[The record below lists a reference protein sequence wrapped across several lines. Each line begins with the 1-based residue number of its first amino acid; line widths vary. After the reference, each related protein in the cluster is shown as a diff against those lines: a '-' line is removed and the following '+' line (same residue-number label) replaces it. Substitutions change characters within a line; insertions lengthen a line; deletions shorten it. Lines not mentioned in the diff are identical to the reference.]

1 MFPLLILGSKTVT
14 IRGLFVTIWSI
25 LVAFYL
31 YLHAHNKNMNMKA
44 ENRGSFSSKIGVI
57 LATVGTAVGLGNV
70 WRFPYVVGENGG
82 GAFLVIY
89 ILSLILLGIPGVMAE
104 FIIGRNSHANA
115 VDSFKKLAPKTKW
128 HWIGY
133 SGVLAGFLI
142 MGYYAVVVGW
152 TLEYLVQSCMGTLSG
167 MTTEQY
173 GEMFNQF
180 ASDPILPLV
189 WTLIAMLV
197 STFVVARGVS
207 GGIEKAS
214 NILMPI
220 FFLIILIM
228 VVNSFFLPA
237 SKEGMLFLFKPD
249 FSQLTPVSVLIAI
262 GQTFFS
268 LSLGMGCLITYSSY
282 FKKDVKLA
290 KTAAQVVSIDSLVAI
305 LSAMI
310 IFPAVFSFG
319 MAPEQGPSLVF
330 KVLPNVFQQ
339 MPIGWLWSILFY
351 ALLFIASITSLISLH
366 EVVTAY
372 LFENTSLSRKKAALL
387 VTTLVIVLAVFAS
400 LSFGILSDVKIF
412 GKTFFDLLDFFTA
425 SILLPAGGF
434 FISIFVGWF
443 LDKRI
448 IATELRIKHPKAHL
462 FIKGYVYLMRIFVP
476 SCIFAV
482 FLYSLFG

>member
-1 MFPLLILGSKTVT
+1 MKT
-14 IRGLFVTIWSI
+14 
-25 LVAFYL
+25 
-31 YLHAHNKNMNMKA
+31 

-70 WRFPYVVGENGG
+70 WRFPYIVGENGG

-89 ILSLILLGIPGVMAE
+89 ILSLLLLGIPGVIAE
-104 FIIGRNSHANA
+104 FIVGRHSHANA
-115 VDSFKKLAPKTKW
+115 VDSLKKLAPKTKW

-152 TLEYLVQSCMGTLSG
+152 TLEYLTQAILGNLSG
-167 MTTEQY
+167 MTVEQY
-173 GEMFNQF
+173 GQVFDQF
-180 ASDPILPLV
+180 AGHPYWPLV
-189 WTLIAMLV
+189 WMVIVMLI

-207 GGIEKAS
+207 GGIEKIS
-214 NILMPI
+214 NVLMPV
-220 FFLIILIM
+220 FFLIILVM
-228 VVNSFFLPA
+228 VANSFFLPA
-237 SKEGMLFLFKPD
+237 AGQGMKYLFLPN
-249 FSQLTPVSVLIAI
+249 FSELEPVAILIAI

-282 FKKDVKLA
+282 FKKDVSLA
-290 KTAAQVVSIDSLVAI
+290 KTATQVVSIDAMVAI

-319 MAPEQGPSLVF
+319 MQPTEGPSLVF

-339 MPIGWLWSILFY
+339 MPLGTLWSILFY
-351 ALLFIASITSLISLH
+351 ALLFIAAITSLISLL

-372 LFENTSLSRKKAALL
+372 IYENTSLTRRKAAFI
-387 VTTLVIVLAVFAS
+387 VTGMVSVLGVFAS
-400 LSFGILSDVKIF
+400 MSFGLLQDVTLF
-412 GKTFFDLLDFFTA
+412 GKTFFDLLDFVTA
-425 SILLPAGGF
+425 SILLPVGGF

-462 FIKGYVYLMRIFVP
+462 FIKGYIYMLRFFVP
-476 SCIFAV
+476 ACIFAV
-482 FLYSLFG
+482 FLYSLLG

>member
-1 MFPLLILGSKTVT
+1 MKT
-14 IRGLFVTIWSI
+14 
-25 LVAFYL
+25 
-31 YLHAHNKNMNMKA
+31 
-44 ENRGSFSSKIGVI
+44 ENRGNFSSKIGVI

-70 WRFPYVVGENGG
+70 WRFPYIVGENGG

-89 ILSLILLGIPGVMAE
+89 ILSLLLLGIPGVIAE
-104 FIIGRNSHANA
+104 FIVGRHSHANA

-152 TLEYLVQSCMGTLSG
+152 TLEYLTQAILGNLSG
-167 MTTEQY
+167 MTVEQY
-173 GEMFNQF
+173 GQVFDQF
-180 ASDPILPLV
+180 AGHPYWPLV
-189 WTLIAMLV
+189 WMVIVMLI

-207 GGIEKAS
+207 GGIEKIS
-214 NILMPI
+214 NVLMPV
-220 FFLIILIM
+220 FFLIILVM
-228 VVNSFFLPA
+228 VANSFFLPA
-237 SKEGMLFLFKPD
+237 AGQGMKYLFLPN
-249 FSQLTPVSVLIAI
+249 FSELEPVAILIAI

-282 FKKDVKLA
+282 FKKDVSLA
-290 KTAAQVVSIDSLVAI
+290 KTATQVVSIDAMVAI

-319 MAPEQGPSLVF
+319 MQPTEGPSLVF

-339 MPIGWLWSILFY
+339 MPLGTLWSILFY
-351 ALLFIASITSLISLH
+351 ALLFIAAITSLISLL

-372 LFENTSLSRKKAALL
+372 IYENTSLTRRKAAFVVTGMVL
-387 VTTLVIVLAVFAS
+387 VLGVFAS
-400 LSFGILSDVKIF
+400 MSFGPLQKVTLF
-412 GKTFFDLLDFFTA
+412 GKTIFDLLDFVTA
-425 SILLPAGGF
+425 SILLPVGGF

-462 FIKGYVYLMRIFVP
+462 FIKGYIYMLRFFVP
-476 SCIFAV
+476 ACIFAV

>member
-1 MFPLLILGSKTVT
+1 
-14 IRGLFVTIWSI
+14 
-25 LVAFYL
+25 
-31 YLHAHNKNMNMKA
+31 MKI
-44 ENRGSFSSKIGVI
+44 ENRGNFTSKIGVI

-89 ILSLILLGIPGVMAE
+89 VLALLLLGIPGVIAE
-104 FIIGRNSHANA
+104 FIIGRHSHANA
-115 VDSFKKLAPKTKW
+115 VDSFKTLAPGTKW

-152 TLEYLVQSCMGTLSG
+152 TLEYLIQSIMGNLSG
-167 MTTEQY
+167 MTTDQY
-173 GEMFNQF
+173 GQLFDQF
-180 ASDPILPLV
+180 AAHPYLPLIWMV
-189 WTLIAMLV
+189 LVMLL

-207 GGIEKAS
+207 GGIEKVS

-220 FFLIILIM
+220 FFLIILVM
-228 VVNSFFLPA
+228 VANSFFLPA
-237 SKEGMLFLFKPD
+237 AAEGISYLFQPNFAELKP
-249 FSQLTPVSVLIAI
+249 VAILIAI

-282 FKKDVKLA
+282 FKKEVGLI
-290 KTAAQVVSIDSLVAI
+290 KTATQVVSIDAMVAI

-319 MAPEQGPSLVF
+319 MQPEQGPSLVF

-339 MPIGWLWSILFY
+339 MPVGALWSILFY
-351 ALLFIASITSLISLH
+351 ALLFIAAITSLISLH

-372 LFENTSLSRKKAALL
+372 IYENTSLTRKKSALL
-387 VTTLVIVLAVFAS
+387 VAGMVAVFGVFAS
-400 LSFGILSDVKIF
+400 LSFGELSHITIL
-412 GKTFFDLLDFFTA
+412 GKTIFDLFDFVTA
-425 SILLPAGGF
+425 SILLPVGGF

-448 IATELRIKHPKAHL
+448 VATELRIKHPKAHL
-462 FIKGYVYLMRIFVP
+462 FIKGYIYMLRFFVP
-476 SCIFAV
+476 ACIFAV

>member
-1 MFPLLILGSKTVT
+1 MKT
-14 IRGLFVTIWSI
+14 
-25 LVAFYL
+25 
-31 YLHAHNKNMNMKA
+31 

-70 WRFPYVVGENGG
+70 WRFPYIVGENGG

-89 ILSLILLGIPGVMAE
+89 ILALLLLGIPGVIAE
-104 FIIGRNSHANA
+104 FIVGRHSHANA

-152 TLEYLVQSCMGTLSG
+152 TLEYLTQAILGNLSG
-167 MTTEQY
+167 MTVEQY
-173 GEMFNQF
+173 GQVFDQF
-180 ASDPILPLV
+180 AGHPYWPLV
-189 WTLIAMLV
+189 WMVIVMLI

-207 GGIEKAS
+207 GGIEKIS
-214 NILMPI
+214 NVLMPV
-220 FFLIILIM
+220 FFLIILVM
-228 VVNSFFLPA
+228 VANSFFLPA
-237 SKEGMLFLFKPD
+237 AGEGMKYLFLPN
-249 FSQLTPVSVLIAI
+249 FSELEPVAILIAI

-282 FKKDVKLA
+282 FKKDVSLA
-290 KTAAQVVSIDSLVAI
+290 KTATQVVSIDAMVAI

-319 MAPEQGPSLVF
+319 MQPTEGPSLVF

-339 MPIGWLWSILFY
+339 MPLGTLWSILFY
-351 ALLFIASITSLISLH
+351 ALLFIAAITSLISLL

-372 LFENTSLSRKKAALL
+372 IYENTSLTRRKAAFVVTGMVL
-387 VTTLVIVLAVFAS
+387 VLGVFAS
-400 LSFGILSDVKIF
+400 MSFGPLQDVTLF
-412 GKTFFDLLDFFTA
+412 GKTIFDLLDFVTA
-425 SILLPAGGF
+425 SILLPVGGF

-462 FIKGYVYLMRIFVP
+462 FIKGYIYMLRFFVP
-476 SCIFAV
+476 ACIFAV
-482 FLYSLFG
+482 FLYSLLG

>member
-1 MFPLLILGSKTVT
+1 MKT
-14 IRGLFVTIWSI
+14 
-25 LVAFYL
+25 
-31 YLHAHNKNMNMKA
+31 
-44 ENRGSFSSKIGVI
+44 ENRGNFASKIGVL

-82 GAFLVIY
+82 GAFLLVY
-89 ILSLILLGIPGVMAE
+89 VLALLLLGIPGVIAE
-104 FIIGRNSHANA
+104 FIVGRHSQANA

-152 TLEYLVQSCMGTLSG
+152 TLEYLMQACMGSLSG
-167 MTTEQY
+167 LTTEQY
-173 GEMFNQF
+173 GQMFDQF
-180 ASDPILPLV
+180 ASHPYLPLIWMV
-189 WTLIAMLV
+189 IVMFV
-197 STFVVARGVS
+197 SHFVVSKGVS

-220 FFLIILIM
+220 FFLILLVM
-228 VVNSFFLPA
+228 MVNSFFLPA
-237 SKEGMLFLFKPD
+237 ASEGLTFLFKPD
-249 FSQLTPVSVLIAI
+249 LSKLTPVSVLTAM

-282 FKKDVKLA
+282 FKKDVKLP
-290 KTAAQVVSIDSLVAI
+290 KTAAQVVSIDAMVAVI
-305 LSAMI
+305 SAVV

-319 MAPEQGPSLVF
+319 MQPEQGPSLVF

-339 MPIGWLWSILFY
+339 MPVGILWAILFY
-351 ALLFIASITSLISLH
+351 ALLFIAALTSLISLH

-372 LFENTSLSRKKAALL
+372 LYENTSMSRKKSSFLVAAL
-387 VTTLVIVLAVFAS
+387 VCVLGVFAS
-400 LSFGILSDVKIF
+400 LSFGKLSSLTIF
-412 GKTFFDLLDFFTA
+412 GKTIFDALDFFTA
-425 SILLPAGGF
+425 SILLPVGGF

-448 IATELRIKHPKAHL
+448 VATELRIKHPKAHL
-462 FIKGYVYLMRIFVP
+462 FIKGYIYMMRFFVP
-476 SCIFAV
+476 ACIFAV
-482 FLYSLFG
+482 FLFTVFG

>member
-1 MFPLLILGSKTVT
+1 MKT
-14 IRGLFVTIWSI
+14 
-25 LVAFYL
+25 
-31 YLHAHNKNMNMKA
+31 
-44 ENRGSFSSKIGVI
+44 ENRGNFSSKIGVI

-70 WRFPYVVGENGG
+70 WRFPYIVGENGG

-89 ILSLILLGIPGVMAE
+89 ILSLLLLGIPGVIAE
-104 FIIGRNSHANA
+104 FIVGRHSHANA

-152 TLEYLVQSCMGTLSG
+152 TLEYLTQAILGNLSG
-167 MTTEQY
+167 MTVEQY
-173 GEMFNQF
+173 GQVFDQF
-180 ASDPILPLV
+180 AGHPYWPLV
-189 WTLIAMLV
+189 WMVIVMLI

-207 GGIEKAS
+207 GGIEKIS
-214 NILMPI
+214 NVLMPI
-220 FFLIILIM
+220 FFLIILVM
-228 VVNSFFLPA
+228 VANSFFLPA
-237 SKEGMLFLFKPD
+237 AGQGMKYLFLPN
-249 FSQLTPVSVLIAI
+249 FSELEPVAILIAI

-282 FKKDVKLA
+282 FKKDVSLA
-290 KTAAQVVSIDSLVAI
+290 KTATQVVSIDAMVAI

-319 MAPEQGPSLVF
+319 MQPTEGPSLVF

-339 MPIGWLWSILFY
+339 MPLGTLWSILFY
-351 ALLFIASITSLISLH
+351 ALLFIAAITSLISLL

-372 LFENTSLSRKKAALL
+372 IYENTSLSRRKAAFIVTGMVL
-387 VTTLVIVLAVFAS
+387 VLGVFAS
-400 LSFGILSDVKIF
+400 MSFGPLQEVTLF
-412 GKTFFDLLDFFTA
+412 GKTIFDLLDFVTA
-425 SILLPAGGF
+425 SILLPVGGF

-462 FIKGYVYLMRIFVP
+462 FIKGYIYMLRFFVP
-476 SCIFAV
+476 ACIFAV
-482 FLYSLFG
+482 FLYSLLG

>member
-1 MFPLLILGSKTVT
+1 MKT
-14 IRGLFVTIWSI
+14 
-25 LVAFYL
+25 
-31 YLHAHNKNMNMKA
+31 
-44 ENRGSFSSKIGVI
+44 ENRGNFSSKIGVI

-70 WRFPYVVGENGG
+70 WRFPYIVGENGG

-89 ILSLILLGIPGVMAE
+89 ILALLLLGIPGVIAE
-104 FIIGRNSHANA
+104 FIVGRHSHANA

-152 TLEYLVQSCMGTLSG
+152 TLEYLTQAILGNLSG
-167 MTTEQY
+167 MTVEQY
-173 GEMFNQF
+173 GQVFDQF
-180 ASDPILPLV
+180 AGHPYWPLV
-189 WTLIAMLV
+189 WMVIVMLI

-207 GGIEKAS
+207 GGIEKIS
-214 NILMPI
+214 NVLMPV
-220 FFLIILIM
+220 FFLIILVM
-228 VVNSFFLPA
+228 VANSFFLPA
-237 SKEGMLFLFKPD
+237 AGQGMKYLFLPN
-249 FSQLTPVSVLIAI
+249 FSELEPVAILIAI

-282 FKKDVKLA
+282 FKKDVSLA
-290 KTAAQVVSIDSLVAI
+290 KTATQVVSIDAMVAI

-319 MAPEQGPSLVF
+319 MQPTEGPSLVF

-339 MPIGWLWSILFY
+339 MPLGTLWSILFY
-351 ALLFIASITSLISLH
+351 ALLFIAAITSLISLL

-372 LFENTSLSRKKAALL
+372 IYENTSLTRRKAAFIVTGMVL
-387 VTTLVIVLAVFAS
+387 VLGVFAS
-400 LSFGILSDVKIF
+400 MSFGPLQEVTLF
-412 GKTFFDLLDFFTA
+412 GKTIFDLLDFVTA
-425 SILLPAGGF
+425 SILLPVGGF

-462 FIKGYVYLMRIFVP
+462 FIKGYIYMLRFFVP
-476 SCIFAV
+476 ACIFAV
-482 FLYSLFG
+482 FLYSLLG

>member
-1 MFPLLILGSKTVT
+1 MKT
-14 IRGLFVTIWSI
+14 
-25 LVAFYL
+25 
-31 YLHAHNKNMNMKA
+31 
-44 ENRGSFSSKIGVI
+44 ENRGNFSSKIGVI

-70 WRFPYVVGENGG
+70 WRFPYIVGENGG

-89 ILSLILLGIPGVMAE
+89 ILSLLLLGIPGVIAE
-104 FIIGRNSHANA
+104 FIVGRHSHANA

-152 TLEYLVQSCMGTLSG
+152 TLEYLSQAILGNLSG
-167 MTTEQY
+167 MTVEQY
-173 GEMFNQF
+173 GQVFDQF
-180 ASDPILPLV
+180 AGHPYWPLV
-189 WTLIAMLV
+189 WMVIVMLI

-207 GGIEKAS
+207 GGIEKIS
-214 NILMPI
+214 NVLMPV
-220 FFLIILIM
+220 FFLIILVM
-228 VVNSFFLPA
+228 VANSFFLPA
-237 SKEGMLFLFKPD
+237 AGQGMKYLFLPN
-249 FSQLTPVSVLIAI
+249 FSELEPVAILIAI

-282 FKKDVKLA
+282 FKKDVSLA
-290 KTAAQVVSIDSLVAI
+290 KTATQVVSIDAMVAI

-319 MAPEQGPSLVF
+319 MQPTEGPSLVF

-339 MPIGWLWSILFY
+339 MPLGTLWSILFY
-351 ALLFIASITSLISLH
+351 ALLFIAAITSLISLL

-372 LFENTSLSRKKAALL
+372 IYENTSLTRRKAALL
-387 VTTLVIVLAVFAS
+387 VTGMVLLLGVFAS
-400 LSFGILSDVKIF
+400 MSFGPLQDVTLF
-412 GKTFFDLLDFFTA
+412 GKSIFDLLDFVTA
-425 SILLPAGGF
+425 SILLPVGGF

-462 FIKGYVYLMRIFVP
+462 FIKGYIYMLRFFVP
-476 SCIFAV
+476 ACIFAV

>member
-1 MFPLLILGSKTVT
+1 MKT
-14 IRGLFVTIWSI
+14 
-25 LVAFYL
+25 
-31 YLHAHNKNMNMKA
+31 
-44 ENRGSFSSKIGVI
+44 ENRGNFSSKIGVI

-70 WRFPYVVGENGG
+70 WRFPYIVGENGG

-89 ILSLILLGIPGVMAE
+89 ILALLLLGIPGVIAE
-104 FIIGRNSHANA
+104 FIVGRHSHANA

-152 TLEYLVQSCMGTLSG
+152 TLEYLTQAILGNLSG
-167 MTTEQY
+167 MTVEQY
-173 GEMFNQF
+173 GQVFDQF
-180 ASDPILPLV
+180 AGHPYWPLV
-189 WTLIAMLV
+189 WMVIVMLI

-207 GGIEKAS
+207 GGIEKIS
-214 NILMPI
+214 NVLMPV
-220 FFLIILIM
+220 FFLIILVM
-228 VVNSFFLPA
+228 VANSFFLPA
-237 SKEGMLFLFKPD
+237 AGEGMKYLFLPN
-249 FSQLTPVSVLIAI
+249 FSELEPVAILIAI

-282 FKKDVKLA
+282 FKKDVSLA
-290 KTAAQVVSIDSLVAI
+290 KTATQVVSIDAMVAI

-319 MAPEQGPSLVF
+319 MQPTEGPSLVF

-339 MPIGWLWSILFY
+339 MPLGTLWSILFY
-351 ALLFIASITSLISLH
+351 ALLFIAAITSLISLL

-372 LFENTSLSRKKAALL
+372 IYENTSLSRRKAAFIVTGMVL
-387 VTTLVIVLAVFAS
+387 VLGVFAS
-400 LSFGILSDVKIF
+400 MSFGPLQEVTLF
-412 GKTFFDLLDFFTA
+412 GKTIFDLLDFVTA
-425 SILLPAGGF
+425 SILLPVGGF

-462 FIKGYVYLMRIFVP
+462 FIKGYIYMLRFFVP
-476 SCIFAV
+476 ACIFAV
-482 FLYSLFG
+482 FLYSLLG

>member
-1 MFPLLILGSKTVT
+1 MKT
-14 IRGLFVTIWSI
+14 
-25 LVAFYL
+25 
-31 YLHAHNKNMNMKA
+31 

-70 WRFPYVVGENGG
+70 WRFPYIVGENGG

-89 ILSLILLGIPGVMAE
+89 ILSLLLLGIPGVIAE
-104 FIIGRNSHANA
+104 FIVGRHSHANA

-152 TLEYLVQSCMGTLSG
+152 TLEYLTQAILGNLSG
-167 MTTEQY
+167 MSVEQY
-173 GEMFNQF
+173 GQVFDQF
-180 ASDPILPLV
+180 AGHPYWPLV
-189 WTLIAMLV
+189 WMVIVMLI

-207 GGIEKAS
+207 GGIEKIS
-214 NILMPI
+214 NVLMPV
-220 FFLIILIM
+220 FFLIILVM
-228 VVNSFFLPA
+228 VANSFFLPA
-237 SKEGMLFLFKPD
+237 AGQGMKYLFLPN
-249 FSQLTPVSVLIAI
+249 FSELEPVAILIAI

-282 FKKDVKLA
+282 FKKDVSLA
-290 KTAAQVVSIDSLVAI
+290 KTATQVVSIDAMVAI

-319 MAPEQGPSLVF
+319 MQPTEGPSLVF

-339 MPIGWLWSILFY
+339 MPLGTLWSILFY
-351 ALLFIASITSLISLH
+351 ALLFIAAITSLISLL

-372 LFENTSLSRKKAALL
+372 IYENTSLTRRKAAFI
-387 VTTLVIVLAVFAS
+387 VTGMVSVLGVFAS
-400 LSFGILSDVKIF
+400 MSFGLLQDVTLF
-412 GKTFFDLLDFFTA
+412 GKTFFDLLDFVTA
-425 SILLPAGGF
+425 SILLPVGGF

-462 FIKGYVYLMRIFVP
+462 FIKGYIYMLRFFVP
-476 SCIFAV
+476 ACIFAV
-482 FLYSLFG
+482 FLYSLLG

>member
-1 MFPLLILGSKTVT
+1 
-14 IRGLFVTIWSI
+14 
-25 LVAFYL
+25 
-31 YLHAHNKNMNMKA
+31 MKS

-82 GAFLVIY
+82 GAFLFVY
-89 ILSLILLGIPGVMAE
+89 ILSLILLGIPGVVAE
-104 FIIGRNSHANA
+104 FIVGRHSQANA

-152 TLEYLVQSCMGTLSG
+152 TLEYLVQAIAGNLSN
-167 MTTEQY
+167 MTTAQY
-173 GEMFNQF
+173 GEMFDQF
-180 ASDPILPLV
+180 ASHPYLPLIWMV
-189 WTLIAMLV
+189 IVMFINTVI
-197 STFVVARGVS
+197 VARGVS

-220 FFLIILIM
+220 FFVIMLIM

-237 SKEGMLFLFKPD
+237 AKEGLLYLFKPD
-249 FSQLTPVSVLIAI
+249 FSQLKPVAILIAM

-282 FKKDVKLA
+282 FKKDVNLP
-290 KTAAQVVSIDSLVAI
+290 KTAAQVVGIDSLVAL

-339 MPIGWLWSILFY
+339 MPVGTLWSILFY
-351 ALLFIASITSLISLH
+351 ALLFIAALTSLISLH

-372 LFENTSLSRKKAALL
+372 LYENTSLSRKKSACLVAGMVVLL
-387 VTTLVIVLAVFAS
+387 GVFAS
-400 LSFGILSDVKIF
+400 LSFGVLSDVKIF
-412 GKTFFDLLDFFTA
+412 GKTIFDLLDFVTA
-425 SILLPAGGF
+425 SILLPVGGF
-434 FISIFVGWF
+434 FISIFVGWY

-462 FIKGYVYLMRIFVP
+462 FVKGYIYLMRIFVP
-476 SCIFAV
+476 TCIFAV
-482 FLYSLFG
+482 FLFSMFG

>member
-1 MFPLLILGSKTVT
+1 MKT
-14 IRGLFVTIWSI
+14 
-25 LVAFYL
+25 
-31 YLHAHNKNMNMKA
+31 
-44 ENRGSFSSKIGVI
+44 ENRGNFSSKIGVI

-70 WRFPYVVGENGG
+70 WRFPYIVGENGG

-89 ILSLILLGIPGVMAE
+89 ILSLLLLGIPGVIAE
-104 FIIGRNSHANA
+104 FIVGRHSHANA

-152 TLEYLVQSCMGTLSG
+152 TLEYLTQAILGNLSG
-167 MTTEQY
+167 MTVEQY
-173 GEMFNQF
+173 GQVFDQF
-180 ASDPILPLV
+180 AGHPYWPLV
-189 WTLIAMLV
+189 WMVIVMLI

-207 GGIEKAS
+207 GGIEKIS
-214 NILMPI
+214 NVLMPV
-220 FFLIILIM
+220 FFLIILVM
-228 VVNSFFLPA
+228 VANSFFLPA
-237 SKEGMLFLFKPD
+237 AGQGMKYLFLPN
-249 FSQLTPVSVLIAI
+249 FSELEPVAILIAI

-282 FKKDVKLA
+282 FKKDVSLA
-290 KTAAQVVSIDSLVAI
+290 KTATQVVSIDAMVAI

-319 MAPEQGPSLVF
+319 MQPTEGPSLVF

-339 MPIGWLWSILFY
+339 MPLGTLWSILFY
-351 ALLFIASITSLISLH
+351 ALLFIAAITSLISLL

-372 LFENTSLSRKKAALL
+372 IYENTSLTRRKAAFI
-387 VTTLVIVLAVFAS
+387 VTGMVSVLGVFAS
-400 LSFGILSDVKIF
+400 MSFGLLQDVTLF
-412 GKTFFDLLDFFTA
+412 GKTFFDLLDFVTA
-425 SILLPAGGF
+425 SILLPVGGF

-462 FIKGYVYLMRIFVP
+462 FIKGYIYMLRFFVP
-476 SCIFAV
+476 ACIFAV

>member
-1 MFPLLILGSKTVT
+1 MKT
-14 IRGLFVTIWSI
+14 
-25 LVAFYL
+25 
-31 YLHAHNKNMNMKA
+31 
-44 ENRGSFSSKIGVI
+44 ENRGNFSSKIGVI

-70 WRFPYVVGENGG
+70 WRFPYIVGENGG

-89 ILSLILLGIPGVMAE
+89 ILSLLLLGIPGVIAE
-104 FIIGRNSHANA
+104 FIVGRHSHANA

-152 TLEYLVQSCMGTLSG
+152 TLEYLTQAILGNLSG
-167 MTTEQY
+167 MSVEQY
-173 GEMFNQF
+173 GQVFDQF
-180 ASDPILPLV
+180 AGHPYWPLV
-189 WTLIAMLV
+189 WMVIVMLI

-207 GGIEKAS
+207 GGIEKIS
-214 NILMPI
+214 NVLMPV
-220 FFLIILIM
+220 FFLIILVM
-228 VVNSFFLPA
+228 VANSFFLPA
-237 SKEGMLFLFKPD
+237 AGQGMKYLFLPN
-249 FSQLTPVSVLIAI
+249 FSELEPVAILIAI

-282 FKKDVKLA
+282 FKKDVSLA
-290 KTAAQVVSIDSLVAI
+290 KTATQVVSIDAMVAI

-319 MAPEQGPSLVF
+319 MQPTEGPSLVF

-339 MPIGWLWSILFY
+339 MPLGTLWSILFY
-351 ALLFIASITSLISLH
+351 ALLFIAAITSLISLL

-372 LFENTSLSRKKAALL
+372 IYENTSLTRRKAAFI
-387 VTTLVIVLAVFAS
+387 VTGMVSVLGVFAS
-400 LSFGILSDVKIF
+400 MSFGLLQDVTLF
-412 GKTFFDLLDFFTA
+412 GKTFFDLLDFVTA
-425 SILLPAGGF
+425 SILLPVGGF

-462 FIKGYVYLMRIFVP
+462 FIKGYIYMLRFFVP
-476 SCIFAV
+476 ACIFAV
-482 FLYSLFG
+482 FLYSLLG

>member
-1 MFPLLILGSKTVT
+1 MKT
-14 IRGLFVTIWSI
+14 
-25 LVAFYL
+25 
-31 YLHAHNKNMNMKA
+31 
-44 ENRGSFSSKIGVI
+44 ENRGNFSSKIGVI

-70 WRFPYVVGENGG
+70 WRFPYIVGENGG

-89 ILSLILLGIPGVMAE
+89 ILSLLLLGIPGVIAE
-104 FIIGRNSHANA
+104 FIVGRHSHANA

-152 TLEYLVQSCMGTLSG
+152 TLEYLTQAILGNLSG
-167 MTTEQY
+167 MTVEQY
-173 GEMFNQF
+173 GQVFDQF
-180 ASDPILPLV
+180 AGHPYWPLV
-189 WTLIAMLV
+189 WMVIVMLI

-207 GGIEKAS
+207 GGIEKIS
-214 NILMPI
+214 NVLMPV
-220 FFLIILIM
+220 FFLIILVM
-228 VVNSFFLPA
+228 VANSFFLPA
-237 SKEGMLFLFKPD
+237 AGQGMKYLFLPN
-249 FSQLTPVSVLIAI
+249 FSEFEPVAILIAI

-282 FKKDVKLA
+282 FKKDVSLA
-290 KTAAQVVSIDSLVAI
+290 KTATQVVSIDAMVAI

-319 MAPEQGPSLVF
+319 MQPTEGPSLVF

-339 MPIGWLWSILFY
+339 MPLGTLWSILFY
-351 ALLFIASITSLISLH
+351 ALLFIAAITSLISLL

-372 LFENTSLSRKKAALL
+372 IYENTSLTRRKAAFI
-387 VTTLVIVLAVFAS
+387 VTGMVSVLGVFAS
-400 LSFGILSDVKIF
+400 MSFGLLQDVTLF
-412 GKTFFDLLDFFTA
+412 GKTFFDLLDFVTA
-425 SILLPAGGF
+425 SILLPVGGF

-462 FIKGYVYLMRIFVP
+462 FIKGYIYMLRFFVP
-476 SCIFAV
+476 ACIFAV

>member
-1 MFPLLILGSKTVT
+1 MKT
-14 IRGLFVTIWSI
+14 
-25 LVAFYL
+25 
-31 YLHAHNKNMNMKA
+31 

-70 WRFPYVVGENGG
+70 WRFPYIVGENGG

-89 ILSLILLGIPGVMAE
+89 ILSLLLLGIPGVIAE
-104 FIIGRNSHANA
+104 FIVGRHSHANA

-152 TLEYLVQSCMGTLSG
+152 TLEYLTQAILGNLSG
-167 MTTEQY
+167 MTVEQY
-173 GEMFNQF
+173 GQVFDQF
-180 ASDPILPLV
+180 AGHPYWPLV
-189 WTLIAMLV
+189 WMVIVMLI

-207 GGIEKAS
+207 GGIEKIS
-214 NILMPI
+214 NVLMPV
-220 FFLIILIM
+220 FFLIILVM
-228 VVNSFFLPA
+228 VANSFFLPA
-237 SKEGMLFLFKPD
+237 AGQGMKYLFLPN
-249 FSQLTPVSVLIAI
+249 FSELEPVAILIAI

-282 FKKDVKLA
+282 FKKDVSLA
-290 KTAAQVVSIDSLVAI
+290 KTATQVVSIDAMVAI

-310 IFPAVFSFG
+310 IVPAVFSFG
-319 MAPEQGPSLVF
+319 MQPTEGPSLVF

-339 MPIGWLWSILFY
+339 MPLGTLWSILFY
-351 ALLFIASITSLISLH
+351 ALLFIAAITSLISLL

-372 LFENTSLSRKKAALL
+372 IYENTSLTRRKAAF
-387 VTTLVIVLAVFAS
+387 IVAGMVSVLGVFAS
-400 LSFGILSDVKIF
+400 MSFGLLQDVTLF
-412 GKTFFDLLDFFTA
+412 GKTFFDLLDFVTA
-425 SILLPAGGF
+425 SILLPVGGF

-462 FIKGYVYLMRIFVP
+462 FIKGYIYMLRFFVP
-476 SCIFAV
+476 ACIFAV
-482 FLYSLFG
+482 FLYSLLG

>member
-1 MFPLLILGSKTVT
+1 MKT
-14 IRGLFVTIWSI
+14 
-25 LVAFYL
+25 
-31 YLHAHNKNMNMKA
+31 
-44 ENRGSFSSKIGVI
+44 ENRGNFSSKIGVI

-70 WRFPYVVGENGG
+70 WRFPYIVGENGG

-89 ILSLILLGIPGVMAE
+89 ILSLLLLGIPGVIAE
-104 FIIGRNSHANA
+104 FIVGRHSHANA

-152 TLEYLVQSCMGTLSG
+152 TLEYLTQAILGNLSG
-167 MTTEQY
+167 MSVEQY
-173 GEMFNQF
+173 GQVFDQF
-180 ASDPILPLV
+180 AGHPYWPLV
-189 WTLIAMLV
+189 WMVIVMLI

-207 GGIEKAS
+207 GGIEKIS
-214 NILMPI
+214 NVLMPV
-220 FFLIILIM
+220 FFLIILVM
-228 VVNSFFLPA
+228 VANSFFLPA
-237 SKEGMLFLFKPD
+237 AGQGMKYLFLPN
-249 FSQLTPVSVLIAI
+249 FSELEPVAILIAI

-282 FKKDVKLA
+282 FKKDVSLA
-290 KTAAQVVSIDSLVAI
+290 KTATQVVSIDAMVAI

-319 MAPEQGPSLVF
+319 MQPTEGPSLVF

-339 MPIGWLWSILFY
+339 MPLGTLWSILFY
-351 ALLFIASITSLISLH
+351 ALLFIAAITSLISLL

-372 LFENTSLSRKKAALL
+372 IYENTSLTRRKAAFIVTGMVL
-387 VTTLVIVLAVFAS
+387 VLGVFAS
-400 LSFGILSDVKIF
+400 MSFGPLQEVTLF
-412 GKTFFDLLDFFTA
+412 GKTIFDLLDFVTA
-425 SILLPAGGF
+425 SILLPVGGF

-462 FIKGYVYLMRIFVP
+462 FIKGYIYMLRFFVP
-476 SCIFAV
+476 ACIFAV
-482 FLYSLFG
+482 FLYSLLG

>member
-1 MFPLLILGSKTVT
+1 MKT
-14 IRGLFVTIWSI
+14 
-25 LVAFYL
+25 
-31 YLHAHNKNMNMKA
+31 
-44 ENRGSFSSKIGVI
+44 ENRGNFSSKIGVI

-70 WRFPYVVGENGG
+70 WRFPYIVGENGG

-89 ILSLILLGIPGVMAE
+89 ILSLLLLGIPGVIAE
-104 FIIGRNSHANA
+104 FIVGRHSHANA

-152 TLEYLVQSCMGTLSG
+152 TLEYLSQAILGNLSG
-167 MTTEQY
+167 MTVEQY
-173 GEMFNQF
+173 GQVFDQF
-180 ASDPILPLV
+180 AGHPYWPLV
-189 WTLIAMLV
+189 WMVIVMLI

-207 GGIEKAS
+207 GGIEKIS
-214 NILMPI
+214 NVLMPV
-220 FFLIILIM
+220 FFLIILVM
-228 VVNSFFLPA
+228 VANSFFLPA
-237 SKEGMLFLFKPD
+237 AGQGMKYLFLPN
-249 FSQLTPVSVLIAI
+249 FSELEPVAILIAI

-282 FKKDVKLA
+282 FKKDVSLV
-290 KTAAQVVSIDSLVAI
+290 KTATQVVSIDAMVAI

-319 MAPEQGPSLVF
+319 MQPTEGPSLVF

-339 MPIGWLWSILFY
+339 MPLGTLWSILFY
-351 ALLFIASITSLISLH
+351 ALLFIAAITSLISLL

-372 LFENTSLSRKKAALL
+372 IYENTSLTRRKAALL
-387 VTTLVIVLAVFAS
+387 VTGMVLLLGVFAS
-400 LSFGILSDVKIF
+400 MSFGPLQDVTLF
-412 GKTFFDLLDFFTA
+412 GKSIFDLLDFVTA
-425 SILLPAGGF
+425 SILLPVGGF

-462 FIKGYVYLMRIFVP
+462 FIKGYIYMLRFFVP
-476 SCIFAV
+476 ACIFAV

>member
-1 MFPLLILGSKTVT
+1 MKT
-14 IRGLFVTIWSI
+14 
-25 LVAFYL
+25 
-31 YLHAHNKNMNMKA
+31 
-44 ENRGSFSSKIGVI
+44 ENRGNFSSKIGVI

-70 WRFPYVVGENGG
+70 WRFPYIVGENGG

-89 ILSLILLGIPGVMAE
+89 ILALLLLGIPGVIAE
-104 FIIGRNSHANA
+104 FIVGRHSHANA

-152 TLEYLVQSCMGTLSG
+152 TLEYLTQAILGNLSG
-167 MTTEQY
+167 MTVEQY
-173 GEMFNQF
+173 GQVFDQF
-180 ASDPILPLV
+180 AGHPYWPLV
-189 WTLIAMLV
+189 WMVIVMLI

-207 GGIEKAS
+207 GGIEKIS
-214 NILMPI
+214 NVLMPV
-220 FFLIILIM
+220 FFLIILVM
-228 VVNSFFLPA
+228 VANSFFLPA
-237 SKEGMLFLFKPD
+237 AGEGMKYLFLPN
-249 FSQLTPVSVLIAI
+249 FSELEPVAILIAI

-282 FKKDVKLA
+282 FKKDVSLA
-290 KTAAQVVSIDSLVAI
+290 KTATQVVSIDAMVAI

-319 MAPEQGPSLVF
+319 MQPTEGPSLVF

-339 MPIGWLWSILFY
+339 MPLGTLWSILFY
-351 ALLFIASITSLISLH
+351 ALLFIAAITSLISLL

-372 LFENTSLSRKKAALL
+372 IYENTSLTRRKAAFIVTGMVL
-387 VTTLVIVLAVFAS
+387 VLGVFAS
-400 LSFGILSDVKIF
+400 MSFGPLQEVTLF
-412 GKTFFDLLDFFTA
+412 GKTIFDLLDFVTA
-425 SILLPAGGF
+425 SILLPVGGF

-462 FIKGYVYLMRIFVP
+462 FIKGYIYMLRFFVP
-476 SCIFAV
+476 ACIFAV
-482 FLYSLFG
+482 FLYSLLG

>member
-1 MFPLLILGSKTVT
+1 MKT
-14 IRGLFVTIWSI
+14 
-25 LVAFYL
+25 
-31 YLHAHNKNMNMKA
+31 

-70 WRFPYVVGENGG
+70 WRFPYIVGENGG

-89 ILSLILLGIPGVMAE
+89 ILSLLLLGIPGVIAE
-104 FIIGRNSHANA
+104 FIVGRHSHANA

-152 TLEYLVQSCMGTLSG
+152 TLEYLTQAILGNLSG
-167 MTTEQY
+167 MTVEQY
-173 GEMFNQF
+173 GQVFDQF
-180 ASDPILPLV
+180 AGHPYWPLV
-189 WTLIAMLV
+189 WMVIVMLI

-207 GGIEKAS
+207 GGIEKIS
-214 NILMPI
+214 NVLMPV
-220 FFLIILIM
+220 FFLIILVM
-228 VVNSFFLPA
+228 VANSFFLPA
-237 SKEGMLFLFKPD
+237 AGQGMKYLFLPN
-249 FSQLTPVSVLIAI
+249 FSELEPVAILIAI

-282 FKKDVKLA
+282 FKKDVSLA
-290 KTAAQVVSIDSLVAI
+290 KTATQVVSIDAMVAI

-319 MAPEQGPSLVF
+319 MQPTEGPSLVF

-339 MPIGWLWSILFY
+339 MPLGTLWSILFY
-351 ALLFIASITSLISLH
+351 ALLFIAAITSLISLL

-372 LFENTSLSRKKAALL
+372 IYENTSLTRRKAAFI
-387 VTTLVIVLAVFAS
+387 VTGMVSVLGVFAS
-400 LSFGILSDVKIF
+400 MSFGLLQDVTLF
-412 GKTFFDLLDFFTA
+412 GKTFFDLLDFVTA
-425 SILLPAGGF
+425 SILLPVGGF

-462 FIKGYVYLMRIFVP
+462 FIKGYIYMLRFFVP
-476 SCIFAV
+476 ACIFAV

>member
-1 MFPLLILGSKTVT
+1 MKT
-14 IRGLFVTIWSI
+14 
-25 LVAFYL
+25 
-31 YLHAHNKNMNMKA
+31 
-44 ENRGSFSSKIGVI
+44 ENRGNFSSKIGVI

-70 WRFPYVVGENGG
+70 WRFPYIVGENGG

-89 ILSLILLGIPGVMAE
+89 ILSLLLLGIPGVIAE
-104 FIIGRNSHANA
+104 FIVGRHSHANA

-152 TLEYLVQSCMGTLSG
+152 TLEYLTQAILGNLSG
-167 MTTEQY
+167 MTVEQY
-173 GEMFNQF
+173 GQVFDQF
-180 ASDPILPLV
+180 AGHPYWPLV
-189 WTLIAMLV
+189 WMVIVMLI

-207 GGIEKAS
+207 GGIEKIS
-214 NILMPI
+214 NVLMPV
-220 FFLIILIM
+220 FFLIIL
-228 VVNSFFLPA
+228 VLVANSFFLPA
-237 SKEGMLFLFKPD
+237 AGQGMKYLFLPN
-249 FSQLTPVSVLIAI
+249 FSELEPVAILIAI

-282 FKKDVKLA
+282 FKKDVSLA
-290 KTAAQVVSIDSLVAI
+290 KTATQVVSIDAMVAI

-319 MAPEQGPSLVF
+319 MQPTEGPSLVF

-339 MPIGWLWSILFY
+339 MPLGTLWSILFY
-351 ALLFIASITSLISLH
+351 ALLFIAAITSLISLL

-372 LFENTSLSRKKAALL
+372 IYENTSLTRRKAAFI
-387 VTTLVIVLAVFAS
+387 VTGMVSVLGVFAS
-400 LSFGILSDVKIF
+400 MSFGLLQDVTLF
-412 GKTFFDLLDFFTA
+412 GKTFFDLLDFVTA
-425 SILLPAGGF
+425 SILLPVGGF

-462 FIKGYVYLMRIFVP
+462 FIKGYIYMLRFFVP
-476 SCIFAV
+476 ACIFAV

>member
-1 MFPLLILGSKTVT
+1 MKT
-14 IRGLFVTIWSI
+14 
-25 LVAFYL
+25 
-31 YLHAHNKNMNMKA
+31 
-44 ENRGSFSSKIGVI
+44 ENRGNFSSKIGVI

-70 WRFPYVVGENGG
+70 WRFPYIVGENGG

-89 ILSLILLGIPGVMAE
+89 ILSLLLLGIPGVIAE
-104 FIIGRNSHANA
+104 FIVGRHSHANA

-152 TLEYLVQSCMGTLSG
+152 TLEYLTQAILGNLSG
-167 MTTEQY
+167 MTVEQY
-173 GEMFNQF
+173 GQVFDQF
-180 ASDPILPLV
+180 AGHPYWPLV
-189 WTLIAMLV
+189 WMVIVMLI

-207 GGIEKAS
+207 GGIEKIS
-214 NILMPI
+214 NVLMPV
-220 FFLIILIM
+220 FFLIILVM
-228 VVNSFFLPA
+228 VANSFFLPA
-237 SKEGMLFLFKPD
+237 AGQGMKYLFLPNFSELKP
-249 FSQLTPVSVLIAI
+249 VAILIAI

-282 FKKDVKLA
+282 FKKDVSLA
-290 KTAAQVVSIDSLVAI
+290 KTATQVVSIDAMVAI

-319 MAPEQGPSLVF
+319 MQPTEGPSLVF

-339 MPIGWLWSILFY
+339 MPLGTLWSILFY
-351 ALLFIASITSLISLH
+351 ALLFIAAITSLISLL

-372 LFENTSLSRKKAALL
+372 IYENTSLTRRKAAFI
-387 VTTLVIVLAVFAS
+387 VTGMVSVLGVFAS
-400 LSFGILSDVKIF
+400 MSFGPLQDVTLF
-412 GKTFFDLLDFFTA
+412 GKTIFDLLDFVTA
-425 SILLPAGGF
+425 SILLPVGGF

-462 FIKGYVYLMRIFVP
+462 FIKGYIYMLRFFVP
-476 SCIFAV
+476 ACIFAV

>member
-1 MFPLLILGSKTVT
+1 MKT
-14 IRGLFVTIWSI
+14 
-25 LVAFYL
+25 
-31 YLHAHNKNMNMKA
+31 

-70 WRFPYVVGENGG
+70 WRFPYIVGENGG

-89 ILSLILLGIPGVMAE
+89 ILSLLLLGIPGVIAE
-104 FIIGRNSHANA
+104 FIVGRHSHANA

-152 TLEYLVQSCMGTLSG
+152 TLEYLSQAILGNLSG
-167 MTTEQY
+167 MTVEQY
-173 GEMFNQF
+173 GQVFDQF
-180 ASDPILPLV
+180 AGHPYWPLV
-189 WTLIAMLV
+189 WMVIVMLI
-197 STFVVARGVS
+197 STFVVAKGVS
-207 GGIEKAS
+207 GGIEKIS
-214 NILMPI
+214 NVLMPV
-220 FFLIILIM
+220 FFLIILVM
-228 VVNSFFLPA
+228 VANSFFLPA
-237 SKEGMLFLFKPD
+237 AGQGMKYLFLPN
-249 FSQLTPVSVLIAI
+249 FSELEPVAILIAI

-282 FKKDVKLA
+282 FKKDVSLV
-290 KTAAQVVSIDSLVAI
+290 KTATQVVSIDAMVAI

-319 MAPEQGPSLVF
+319 MQPTEGPSLVF

-339 MPIGWLWSILFY
+339 MPVGTLWSILFY
-351 ALLFIASITSLISLH
+351 ALLFIAAITSLISLL

-372 LFENTSLSRKKAALL
+372 IYENTSLTRRKAALL
-387 VTTLVIVLAVFAS
+387 VTGMVLLLGVFAS
-400 LSFGILSDVKIF
+400 MSFGLLQDVTLF
-412 GKTFFDLLDFFTA
+412 GKTFFDLLDFVTA
-425 SILLPAGGF
+425 SILLPVGGF

-448 IATELRIKHPKAHL
+448 IATELRLKHPKAHL
-462 FIKGYVYLMRIFVP
+462 FIKGYIYMLRFFVP
-476 SCIFAV
+476 ACIFAV

>member
-1 MFPLLILGSKTVT
+1 MKT
-14 IRGLFVTIWSI
+14 
-25 LVAFYL
+25 
-31 YLHAHNKNMNMKA
+31 
-44 ENRGSFSSKIGVI
+44 ENRGNFSSKIGVI

-70 WRFPYVVGENGG
+70 WRFPYIVGENGG

-89 ILSLILLGIPGVMAE
+89 ILSLLLLGIPGVIAE
-104 FIIGRNSHANA
+104 FIVGRHSHANA

-152 TLEYLVQSCMGTLSG
+152 TLEYLTQAILGNLSG
-167 MTTEQY
+167 MTVEQY
-173 GEMFNQF
+173 GQVFDQF
-180 ASDPILPLV
+180 AGHPYWPLV
-189 WTLIAMLV
+189 WMVIVMLI

-207 GGIEKAS
+207 GGIEKLS
-214 NILMPI
+214 NILMPV
-220 FFLIILIM
+220 FFLIILVM
-228 VVNSFFLPA
+228 VANSFFLPA
-237 SKEGMLFLFKPD
+237 AGEGMKYLFLPN
-249 FSQLTPVSVLIAI
+249 FSELEPVAILIAI

-282 FKKDVKLA
+282 FKKDVSLA
-290 KTAAQVVSIDSLVAI
+290 KTATQVVSIDAMVAI

-319 MAPEQGPSLVF
+319 MQPTEGPSLVF

-339 MPIGWLWSILFY
+339 MPLGTLWSILFY
-351 ALLFIASITSLISLH
+351 ALLFIAAITSLISLL

-372 LFENTSLSRKKAALL
+372 IYENTSLTRRKAAFI
-387 VTTLVIVLAVFAS
+387 VTGMVSVLGVFAS
-400 LSFGILSDVKIF
+400 MSFGLLQDVTLF
-412 GKTFFDLLDFFTA
+412 GKTFFDLLDFVTA
-425 SILLPAGGF
+425 SILLPVGGF

-462 FIKGYVYLMRIFVP
+462 FIKGYIYMLRFFVP
-476 SCIFAV
+476 ACIFAV

>member
-1 MFPLLILGSKTVT
+1 MKT
-14 IRGLFVTIWSI
+14 
-25 LVAFYL
+25 
-31 YLHAHNKNMNMKA
+31 
-44 ENRGSFSSKIGVI
+44 ENRGNFSSKIGVI

-70 WRFPYVVGENGG
+70 WRFPYIVGENGG

-89 ILSLILLGIPGVMAE
+89 ILSLLLLGIPGVIAE
-104 FIIGRNSHANA
+104 FIVGRHSHANA

-152 TLEYLVQSCMGTLSG
+152 TLEYLSQAILGNLSG
-167 MTTEQY
+167 MTVEQY
-173 GEMFNQF
+173 GQVFDQF
-180 ASDPILPLV
+180 AGHPYWPLV
-189 WTLIAMLV
+189 WMVIVMLI

-207 GGIEKAS
+207 GGIEKIS
-214 NILMPI
+214 NVLMPV
-220 FFLIILIM
+220 FFLIILVM
-228 VVNSFFLPA
+228 VANSFFLPA
-237 SKEGMLFLFKPD
+237 AGEGMKYLFLPNFSELKP
-249 FSQLTPVSVLIAI
+249 VAILIAI

-282 FKKDVKLA
+282 FKKDVNLV
-290 KTAAQVVSIDSLVAI
+290 KTATQVVSIDAMVAI

-319 MAPEQGPSLVF
+319 MQPTEGPSLVF

-339 MPIGWLWSILFY
+339 MPLGTLWSILFY
-351 ALLFIASITSLISLH
+351 ALLFIAAITSLISLL

-372 LFENTSLSRKKAALL
+372 IYENTSLTRRKAAFI
-387 VTTLVIVLAVFAS
+387 VTGMVSVLGVFAS
-400 LSFGILSDVKIF
+400 MSFGLLQDVTLF
-412 GKTFFDLLDFFTA
+412 GKTFFDLLDFVTA
-425 SILLPAGGF
+425 SILLPVGGF

-448 IATELRIKHPKAHL
+448 IATELRLKHPKAHL
-462 FIKGYVYLMRIFVP
+462 FIKGYIYMLRFFVP
-476 SCIFAV
+476 ACIFAV

>member
-1 MFPLLILGSKTVT
+1 MKT
-14 IRGLFVTIWSI
+14 
-25 LVAFYL
+25 
-31 YLHAHNKNMNMKA
+31 

-70 WRFPYVVGENGG
+70 WRFPYIVGENGG

-89 ILSLILLGIPGVMAE
+89 ILSLLLLGIPGVIAE
-104 FIIGRNSHANA
+104 FIVGRHSHANA

-152 TLEYLVQSCMGTLSG
+152 TLEYLTQAILGNLSG
-167 MTTEQY
+167 MSVEQY
-173 GEMFNQF
+173 GQVFDQF
-180 ASDPILPLV
+180 AGHPYWPLV
-189 WTLIAMLV
+189 WMVIVMLI

-207 GGIEKAS
+207 GGIEKIS
-214 NILMPI
+214 NVLMPV
-220 FFLIILIM
+220 FFLIILVM
-228 VVNSFFLPA
+228 VANSFFLPA
-237 SKEGMLFLFKPD
+237 AGQGMKYLFLPN
-249 FSQLTPVSVLIAI
+249 FSELEPVAILIAI

-282 FKKDVKLA
+282 FKKDVSLA
-290 KTAAQVVSIDSLVAI
+290 KTATQVVSIDAMVAI

-319 MAPEQGPSLVF
+319 MQPTEGPSLVF

-339 MPIGWLWSILFY
+339 MPLGTLWSILFY
-351 ALLFIASITSLISLH
+351 ALLFIAAITSLISLL

-372 LFENTSLSRKKAALL
+372 IYENTSLTRRKAAFI
-387 VTTLVIVLAVFAS
+387 VTGMVSVLGVFAS
-400 LSFGILSDVKIF
+400 MSFGLLQDVTLF
-412 GKTFFDLLDFFTA
+412 GKTFFDLLDFVTA
-425 SILLPAGGF
+425 SILLPVGGF

-462 FIKGYVYLMRIFVP
+462 FIKGYIYMLRFFLP
-476 SCIFAV
+476 ACIFAV
-482 FLYSLFG
+482 FLYSLLG

>member
-1 MFPLLILGSKTVT
+1 MKT
-14 IRGLFVTIWSI
+14 
-25 LVAFYL
+25 
-31 YLHAHNKNMNMKA
+31 
-44 ENRGSFSSKIGVI
+44 ENRGNFSSKIGVI

-70 WRFPYVVGENGG
+70 WRFPYIVGENGG

-89 ILSLILLGIPGVMAE
+89 ILSLLLLGIPGVIAE
-104 FIIGRNSHANA
+104 FIVGRHSHANA

-152 TLEYLVQSCMGTLSG
+152 TLEYLTQAILGNLSG
-167 MTTEQY
+167 MTVEQY
-173 GEMFNQF
+173 GQVFDQF
-180 ASDPILPLV
+180 AGHPYWPLV
-189 WTLIAMLV
+189 WMVIVMLI

-207 GGIEKAS
+207 GGIEKIS
-214 NILMPI
+214 NVLMPV
-220 FFLIILIM
+220 FFLIILVM
-228 VVNSFFLPA
+228 VANSFFLPA
-237 SKEGMLFLFKPD
+237 AGEGMKYLFLPN
-249 FSQLTPVSVLIAI
+249 FSELEPVAILIAI

-282 FKKDVKLA
+282 FKKDVSLA
-290 KTAAQVVSIDSLVAI
+290 KTATQVVSIDAMVAI

-319 MAPEQGPSLVF
+319 MQPTEGPSLVF

-339 MPIGWLWSILFY
+339 MPLGMLWSILFY
-351 ALLFIASITSLISLH
+351 ALLFIAAITSLISLL

-372 LFENTSLSRKKAALL
+372 IYENTSLTRRKAAFVVTGMVL
-387 VTTLVIVLAVFAS
+387 VLGVFAS
-400 LSFGILSDVKIF
+400 MSFGPLQEVTLF
-412 GKTFFDLLDFFTA
+412 GKTIFDLLDFVTA
-425 SILLPAGGF
+425 SILLPVGGF

-462 FIKGYVYLMRIFVP
+462 FIKGYIYMLRFFVP
-476 SCIFAV
+476 ACIFAV

>member
-1 MFPLLILGSKTVT
+1 MKT
-14 IRGLFVTIWSI
+14 
-25 LVAFYL
+25 
-31 YLHAHNKNMNMKA
+31 

-70 WRFPYVVGENGG
+70 WRFPYIVGENGG

-89 ILSLILLGIPGVMAE
+89 ILSLLLLGIPGVIAE
-104 FIIGRNSHANA
+104 FIVGRHSHANA

-152 TLEYLVQSCMGTLSG
+152 TLEYLSQAILGNLSG
-167 MTTEQY
+167 MTVEQY
-173 GEMFNQF
+173 GQVFDQF
-180 ASDPILPLV
+180 AGHPYWPLV
-189 WTLIAMLV
+189 WMVIVMLI

-207 GGIEKAS
+207 GGIEKIS
-214 NILMPI
+214 NVLMPV
-220 FFLIILIM
+220 FFLIILVM
-228 VVNSFFLPA
+228 VANSFFLPA
-237 SKEGMLFLFKPD
+237 AGQGMKYLFLPN
-249 FSQLTPVSVLIAI
+249 FSELEPVAILIAI

-282 FKKDVKLA
+282 FKKDVSLV
-290 KTAAQVVSIDSLVAI
+290 KTATQVVSIDAMVAI

-319 MAPEQGPSLVF
+319 MQPTEGPSLVF

-339 MPIGWLWSILFY
+339 MPLGTLWSILFY
-351 ALLFIASITSLISLH
+351 ALLFIAAITSLISLL

-372 LFENTSLSRKKAALL
+372 IYENTSLTRRKAALL
-387 VTTLVIVLAVFAS
+387 VTGMVLLLGVFAS
-400 LSFGILSDVKIF
+400 MSFGPLQDVTLF
-412 GKTFFDLLDFFTA
+412 GKSIFDLLDFVTA
-425 SILLPAGGF
+425 SILLPVGGF

-462 FIKGYVYLMRIFVP
+462 FIKGYIYMLRFFVP
-476 SCIFAV
+476 ACIFAV

>member
-1 MFPLLILGSKTVT
+1 MKT
-14 IRGLFVTIWSI
+14 
-25 LVAFYL
+25 
-31 YLHAHNKNMNMKA
+31 

-70 WRFPYVVGENGG
+70 WRFPYIVGENGG

-89 ILSLILLGIPGVMAE
+89 ILSLLLLGIPGVIAE
-104 FIIGRNSHANA
+104 FIVGRHSHANA

-152 TLEYLVQSCMGTLSG
+152 TLEYLTQAILGNLPG
-167 MTTEQY
+167 MTVEQY
-173 GEMFNQF
+173 GQVFDQF
-180 ASDPILPLV
+180 AGHPYWPLV
-189 WTLIAMLV
+189 WMVIVMLI

-207 GGIEKAS
+207 GGIEKIS
-214 NILMPI
+214 NVLMPV
-220 FFLIILIM
+220 FFLIILVM
-228 VVNSFFLPA
+228 VANSFFLPA
-237 SKEGMLFLFKPD
+237 AGQGMKYLFLPN
-249 FSQLTPVSVLIAI
+249 FSELEPVAILIAI

-282 FKKDVKLA
+282 FKKDVSLA
-290 KTAAQVVSIDSLVAI
+290 KTATQVVSIDAMVAI

-319 MAPEQGPSLVF
+319 MQPTEGPSLVF

-339 MPIGWLWSILFY
+339 MPLGTLWSILFY
-351 ALLFIASITSLISLH
+351 ALLFIAAITSLISLL

-372 LFENTSLSRKKAALL
+372 IYENTSLTRRKAAFIVTGL
-387 VTTLVIVLAVFAS
+387 VSVLGVFAS
-400 LSFGILSDVKIF
+400 MSFGLLQDVTLF
-412 GKTFFDLLDFFTA
+412 GKTFFDLLDFVTA
-425 SILLPAGGF
+425 SILLPVGGF

-462 FIKGYVYLMRIFVP
+462 FIKGYIYMLRFFVP
-476 SCIFAV
+476 ACIFAV
-482 FLYSLFG
+482 FLYSLLG

>member
-1 MFPLLILGSKTVT
+1 MKT
-14 IRGLFVTIWSI
+14 
-25 LVAFYL
+25 
-31 YLHAHNKNMNMKA
+31 
-44 ENRGSFSSKIGVI
+44 ENRGNFSSKIGVI

-70 WRFPYVVGENGG
+70 WRFPYIVGENGG

-89 ILSLILLGIPGVMAE
+89 ILALLLLGIPGVIAE
-104 FIIGRNSHANA
+104 FIVGRHSHANA

-152 TLEYLVQSCMGTLSG
+152 TLEYLTQAILGNLSG
-167 MTTEQY
+167 MTVEQY
-173 GEMFNQF
+173 GQVFDQF
-180 ASDPILPLV
+180 AGHPYWPLV
-189 WTLIAMLV
+189 WMVIVMLI

-207 GGIEKAS
+207 GGIEKIS
-214 NILMPI
+214 NVLMPV
-220 FFLIILIM
+220 FFLIILVM
-228 VVNSFFLPA
+228 VANSFFLPA
-237 SKEGMLFLFKPD
+237 AGEGMKYLFLPN
-249 FSQLTPVSVLIAI
+249 FSELEPVAILIAI

-282 FKKDVKLA
+282 FKKDVSLA
-290 KTAAQVVSIDSLVAI
+290 KTATQVVSIDAMVAI

-319 MAPEQGPSLVF
+319 MQPTEGPSLVF

-339 MPIGWLWSILFY
+339 MPLGTLWSILFY
-351 ALLFIASITSLISLH
+351 ALLFIAAITSLISLL

-372 LFENTSLSRKKAALL
+372 IYENTSLTRRKAAFIVTGMVL
-387 VTTLVIVLAVFAS
+387 VLGVFAS
-400 LSFGILSDVKIF
+400 MSFGPLQDVTLF
-412 GKTFFDLLDFFTA
+412 GKTIFDLLDFVTA
-425 SILLPAGGF
+425 SILLPVGGF

-462 FIKGYVYLMRIFVP
+462 FIKGYIYMLRFFVP
-476 SCIFAV
+476 ACIFAV
-482 FLYSLFG
+482 FLYSLLG

>member
-1 MFPLLILGSKTVT
+1 MKT
-14 IRGLFVTIWSI
+14 
-25 LVAFYL
+25 
-31 YLHAHNKNMNMKA
+31 

-70 WRFPYVVGENGG
+70 WRFPYIVGENGG

-89 ILSLILLGIPGVMAE
+89 ILSLLLLGIPGVIAE
-104 FIIGRNSHANA
+104 FIVGRHSHANA

-152 TLEYLVQSCMGTLSG
+152 TLEYLTQAILGNLSG
-167 MTTEQY
+167 MTVEQY
-173 GEMFNQF
+173 GQVFDQF
-180 ASDPILPLV
+180 AGHPYWPLV
-189 WTLIAMLV
+189 WMVIVMLI

-207 GGIEKAS
+207 GGIEKIS
-214 NILMPI
+214 NVLMPV
-220 FFLIILIM
+220 FFLIILVM
-228 VVNSFFLPA
+228 VANSFFLPA
-237 SKEGMLFLFKPD
+237 SGQGMKYLFLPN
-249 FSQLTPVSVLIAI
+249 FSELEPVAILIAI

-282 FKKDVKLA
+282 FKKDVSLA
-290 KTAAQVVSIDSLVAI
+290 KTATQVVSIDAMVAI

-319 MAPEQGPSLVF
+319 MQPTEGPSLVF

-339 MPIGWLWSILFY
+339 MPLGTLWSILFY
-351 ALLFIASITSLISLH
+351 ALLFIAAITSLISLL

-372 LFENTSLSRKKAALL
+372 IYENTSLTRRKAAFI
-387 VTTLVIVLAVFAS
+387 VTGMVSVLGVFAS
-400 LSFGILSDVKIF
+400 MSFGLLQDVTLF
-412 GKTFFDLLDFFTA
+412 GKTFFDLLDFVTA
-425 SILLPAGGF
+425 SILLPVGGF

-462 FIKGYVYLMRIFVP
+462 FIKGYIYMLRFFVP
-476 SCIFAV
+476 ACIFAV
-482 FLYSLFG
+482 FLYSLLG

>member
-1 MFPLLILGSKTVT
+1 MKT
-14 IRGLFVTIWSI
+14 
-25 LVAFYL
+25 
-31 YLHAHNKNMNMKA
+31 

-70 WRFPYVVGENGG
+70 WRFPYIVGENGG

-89 ILSLILLGIPGVMAE
+89 ILSLLLLGIPGVIAE
-104 FIIGRNSHANA
+104 FIVGRHSHANA

-152 TLEYLVQSCMGTLSG
+152 TLEYLTQAILGNLSG
-167 MTTEQY
+167 MSVEQY
-173 GEMFNQF
+173 GQVFDQF
-180 ASDPILPLV
+180 AGHPYWPLV
-189 WTLIAMLV
+189 WMVIVMLI

-207 GGIEKAS
+207 GGIEKIS
-214 NILMPI
+214 NVLMPV
-220 FFLIILIM
+220 FFLIILVM
-228 VVNSFFLPA
+228 VANSFFLPA
-237 SKEGMLFLFKPD
+237 AGQGMKYLFLPN
-249 FSQLTPVSVLIAI
+249 FSELEPVAILIAI

-282 FKKDVKLA
+282 FKKDVSLA
-290 KTAAQVVSIDSLVAI
+290 KTATQVVSIDAMVAI

-319 MAPEQGPSLVF
+319 MQPTEGPSLVF

-339 MPIGWLWSILFY
+339 MPLGTLWSILFY
-351 ALLFIASITSLISLH
+351 ALLFIAAITSLISLL

-372 LFENTSLSRKKAALL
+372 IYENTSLTRRKAAFI
-387 VTTLVIVLAVFAS
+387 VTGMVSVLGVFAS
-400 LSFGILSDVKIF
+400 MSFGPLQDVTLF
-412 GKTFFDLLDFFTA
+412 GKNIFDLLDFVTA
-425 SILLPAGGF
+425 SILLPVGGF

-462 FIKGYVYLMRIFVP
+462 FIKGYIYMLRFFVP
-476 SCIFAV
+476 ACIFAV